1 MTSDVVACSE
11 GTCSNIDTFLCVK
24 HCQRYV
30 CFDHLQ
36 EHHRRYEQE
45 KNGLPKE
52 LHRRIEQRFQIYN
65 RLIDQHKLNEQER
78 RDIEIA
84 CTEIRRTYE
93 KRRFDYQQL
102 QNEGK
107 SILEQS
113 STMRDLKSYLE
124 KLDAAIECEQQRE
137 RIYCQ
142 NNSPVNIKLEPNDYS
157 EHQNSFVSNGENQ
170 SLGSWPDDEED
181 RSDQNLTDVDDADSD
196 DGQCRKRSSSQN
208 PSTSSSNLSKSV
220 TIYRGPCPLKEV
232 GLFGI
237 VASHNIR
244 LCEGKPSCLYN
255 HLQSYHHMTARSA
268 YRVCKAVLRQRDPL
282 TTILFTIDDIIYNK
296 HFHIACPFT
305 EDTKNPFDCQP
316 KMIQKAPCTSIISR
330 LDMPRHL
337 RDVHHVSRPAALKIV
352 AEIRR
357 CTKLA
362 EKMPMSKLN
371 RNLFDKNE
379 NIIVAD
385 VNDERRILPQFKAK
399 EKRRK

>member
-93 KRRFDYQQL
+93 KRRCEHQQL

-107 SILEQS
+107 SILEQT

-137 RIYCQ
+137 RIYCE

-170 SLGSWPDDEED
+170 SLG
-181 RSDQNLTDVDDADSD
+181 
-196 DGQCRKRSSSQN
+196 C
-208 PSTSSSNLSKSV
+208 
-220 TIYRGPCPLKEV
+220 
-232 GLFGI
+232 
-237 VASHNIR
+237 
-244 LCEGKPSCLYN
+244 
-255 HLQSYHHMTARSA
+255 
-268 YRVCKAVLRQRDPL
+268 VL
-282 TTILFTIDDIIYNK
+282 I
-296 HFHIACPFT
+296 
-305 EDTKNPFDCQP
+305 E
-316 KMIQKAPCTSIISR
+316 
-330 LDMPRHL
+330 
-337 RDVHHVSRPAALKIV
+337 
-352 AEIRR
+352 
-357 CTKLA
+357 
-362 EKMPMSKLN
+362 
-371 RNLFDKNE
+371 
-379 NIIVAD
+379 
-385 VNDERRILPQFKAK
+385 
-399 EKRRK
+399 